1 MTSERHAPSARR
13 RLALQLAVSAGLLML
28 SWVVPDVVADSAHF
42 PWDRLRV
49 GNAFEITAALAPA
62 ACGALLLIAVLL
74 PIPIRAR
81 AVAGR
86 VVGPAAIVLPL
97 LGAVPAVPMPP
108 WIVAVAAVAGAAA
121 AAVLLSRSRE
131 LWAHVVLG
139 ALPVAMVGVW
149 LTGVMSGEPAGFL
162 AGLKMPIVLY
172 AGMLATAVSAGMLI
186 APAAR
191 E

>member
-1 MTSERHAPSARR
+1 MPEEQPARPAR
-13 RLALQLAVSAGLLML
+13 KRLALLLTVSAGLLML
-28 SWVVPDVVADSAHF
+28 SWIVPDAIAKSAHF

-49 GNAFEITAALAPA
+49 GGAFEIAAALAPA

-74 PIPIRAR
+74 PIPLRAR

-86 VVGPAAIVLPL
+86 IIGPAAIVLPL
-97 LGAVPAVPMPP
+97 LGAAPAVPMAP

-121 AAVLLSRSRE
+121 AALLLVRYRE

-149 LTGVMSGEPAGFL
+149 LSGVMSGEPVGFL
-162 AGLKMPIVLY
+162 AGLEAPVVLY
-172 AGMLATAVSAGMLI
+172 AGMLATAVSAGTLI

-191 E
+191 G